1 MSEIKKVDEI
11 TDLSVFTKFTKDE
24 GMFQIEASVYST
36 VSTIPI
42 APDKYD
48 HDISEVELFFFIN
61 NKRVKYTG
69 FKTLYEQLFGKDT
82 FSKYWSE
89 KCEDFKQA
97 YLKASPYKNIN
108 NNLQI

>member
-1 MSEIKKVDEI
+1 MSKIIKVDEI

-24 GMFQIEASVYST
+24 GMFQIEASVYSM
-36 VSTIPI
+36 VSTAIEHE
-42 APDKYD
+42 KYD

-69 FKTLYEQLFGKDT
+69 FKTLYEQLYGENT

-89 KCEDFKQA
+89 KCEDFKQE
-97 YLKASPYKNIN
+97 YFKTTPYIH
-108 NNLQI
+108 

>member
-1 MSEIKKVDEI
+1 MSKIIKVDEV

-24 GMFQIEASVYST
+24 GMFQIEASVYSM
-36 VSTIPI
+36 VSTAIGNE
-42 APDKYD
+42 KYD

-97 YLKASPYKNIN
+97 YFKTTPYKH
-108 NNLQI
+108 